1 VLPSPPP
8 SPQRRLPSCRR
19 ATLLLLKQRRKIV
32 NNSTSAHF
40 MPTPRTASRHRQT
53 AETSIDLT
61 INLDGSGISTIDTG
75 IPFFD
80 HMLTLFAKHGLF
92 DLSVKTV
99 GDIQVDFHHTIEDTG
114 IVIGDCLREALGTKE
129 GIRRYGCC
137 YLPMDETLARVV
149 VDLSNRPHLEFRA
162 PAGTPSAPNM
172 PFTLVEEFCRAVAS
186 NLRANVHVELLYGR
200 DGHHIA
206 EAVFKGLA
214 RALRDAC
221 ERDSRVIGIPST
233 KDAL

>member
-1 VLPSPPP
+1 MVRERCSKSFLVRNFIRIMPAP
-8 SPQRRLPSCRR
+8 RI
-19 ATLLLLKQRRKIV
+19 ATRSRK
-32 NNSTSAHF
+32 
-40 MPTPRTASRHRQT
+40 T
-53 AETSIDLT
+53 AETQIELSLDI
-61 INLDGSGISTIDTG
+61 DGSGGSNISTG

-80 HMLTLFAKHGLF
+80 HMLTLFSKHGLF
-92 DLSVKTV
+92 DLQLKAL
-99 GDIQVDFHHTIEDTG
+99 GDIEVDFHHTIEDTG

-129 GIRRYGCC
+129 GIRRYGSC
-137 YLPMDETLARVV
+137 YLPMDETLVRVV

-162 PAGTPSAPNM
+162 PVGTPSAPNM
-172 PFTLVEEFCRAVAS
+172 PFTLVEEFCRALAS

-221 ERDSRVIGIPST
+221 ERDSRVVGIPST

>member
-1 VLPSPPP
+1 MDSSRTVSR
-8 SPQRRLPSCRR
+8 S
-19 ATLLLLKQRRKIV
+19 RK
-32 NNSTSAHF
+32 
-40 MPTPRTASRHRQT
+40 T
-53 AETSIDLT
+53 AETSIELSLN
-61 INLDGSGISTIDTG
+61 IDGTGISSIDTG

-92 DLSVKTV
+92 DLQVKAV
-99 GDIQVDFHHTIEDTG
+99 GDMAVDFHHTIEDTG
-114 IVIGDCLREALGTKE
+114 IVLGDCLREALGIKQ
-129 GIRRYGCC
+129 GMRRYGCA

-186 NLRANVHVELLYGR
+186 NLRANIHVELLYGR

-206 EAVFKGLA
+206 EAIFKGLA
-214 RALRDAC
+214 RDLRDAC
-221 ERDSRVIGIPST
+221 ERDPRVRGIPST

>member
-1 VLPSPPP
+1 M
-8 SPQRRLPSCRR
+8 
-19 ATLLLLKQRRKIV
+19 
-32 NNSTSAHF
+32 STSRS
-40 MPTPRTASRHRQT
+40 TSRSRKT
-53 AETSIDLT
+53 AETSIELS
-61 INLDGSGISTIDTG
+61 INLDGSGVSSIDTG

-80 HMLTLFAKHGLF
+80 HMLTLFSKHGLF
-92 DLSVKTV
+92 DLTVKTV
-99 GDIQVDFHHTIEDTG
+99 GDIEVDFHHTIEDTG
-114 IVIGDCLREALGTKE
+114 IVIGDCIREALGTKE
-129 GIRRYGCC
+129 GIRRYGCA
-137 YLPMDETLARVV
+137 YLPMDETLVRVV

-186 NLRANVHVELLYGR
+186 NLRANIHVELLYGR

-206 EAVFKGLA
+206 EAIFKGLA
-214 RALRDAC
+214 RALREAC